1 MNPSD
6 FACPRRIGFLFPHP
20 CGRSSPIGCPDC
32 QNGQVEDPYAQRT
45 DREGYDNYG
54 DYDSADWPGVAGA
67 AGTPGEPVDFTEA
80 DGENLVKPEEEYEG
94 DLTAS

>member
-1 MNPSD
+1 M
-6 FACPRRIGFLFPHP
+6 
-20 CGRSSPIGCPDC
+20 SPIGCPEC

-54 DYDSADWPGVAGA
+54 DYDSADWPGAAVAEGA
-67 AGTPGEPVDFTEA
+67 PSEPLDFTEA
-80 DGENLVKPEEEYEG
+80 DGENLVKPEEEFEG